1 MKQIVFAIFL
11 GVLGLS
17 NASADTTSVLK
28 DDFTYTTG
36 SNPNGAWSYGW
47 EQTLN
52 SALNLFTSTYGS
64 GWNTGNGSNIWKNVS
79 SSTGYGVGAGEV
91 SLHPGSNGALA
102 VIRWTAP
109 TSGTITASGFFGSGD
124 LGSMSYYI
132 SVNGTTTSQW
142 INDAKTE
149 NFSFSQ
155 VVSAGDKIDFIVG
168 VGSNGWGWGNTPLSL
183 TITQAVPE
191 PETYALMM
199 AGLGLIGAIARRRKP
214 LATAR

>member
-1 MKQIVFAIFL
+1 MKQIVFALFL
-11 GVLGLS
+11 GLLGLS

-28 DDFTYTTG
+28 NEFTYTTG
-36 SNPNGAWSYGW
+36 SNPNSAWSYGW

-52 SALNLFTSTYGS
+52 SSLNLFTNAAGS
-64 GWNTGNGSNIWKNVS
+64 GWYHGNGANIWKNLG
-79 SSTGYGVGAGEV
+79 SSTAYGVASGDV
-91 SLHPGSNGALA
+91 SLHPGSSGAFA

-132 SVNGTTTSQW
+132 SVNGATTSQW

-155 VVSAGDKIDFIVG
+155 VVNAGDKIDFIVG
-168 VGSNGWGWGNTPLSL
+168 VGASGWGWGNTPLSL

-191 PETYALMM
+191 PESYALMM
-199 AGLGLIGAIARRRKP
+199 AGLGLIGVIARRRKS
-214 LATAR
+214 ATRSL